1 MLDNSKL
8 QNVKYTSSLSLI
20 SVYNKGRRHEFLIN
34 YSVNVTKLVNHL
46 IPAKLTSLLIRVSC
60 GDYLTQTVI
69 TSFPFLEVLDLR
81 EVQMENWHGVITEK
95 SLKSLR
101 LLFCDIPSSVFS
113 DVLSRNNLK
122 SIWIGNC
129 SHINDSSF
137 ENVDGLASITELVC
151 CGDKFQGRC
160 CVEMVNLKF
169 LELKEVDITDTIM
182 KELCGKLVELRAL
195 KLRRLERLSHK
206 GFCEIGLLRK
216 LEYLCLQCEVSCK
229 VFDYVKSCPS
239 LESIEFDAEM
249 LTSIYNGNHGV
260 SHLNEIPTLSE
271 VTFHSEK
278 NSISSGQVLRGLCKS
293 KTKCWTVVIEEG
305 DDDHD
310 VYILSREC

>member
-1 MLDNSKL
+1 VWK
-8 QNVKYTSSLSLI
+8 VGGT
-20 SVYNKGRRHEFLIN
+20 
-34 YSVNVTKLVNHL
+34 
-46 IPAKLTSLLIRVSC
+46 P
-60 GDYLTQTVI
+60 
-69 TSFPFLEVLDLR
+69 
-81 EVQMENWHGVITEK
+81 
-95 SLKSLR
+95 
-101 LLFCDIPSSVFS
+101 
-113 DVLSRNNLK
+113 
-122 SIWIGNC
+122 
-129 SHINDSSF
+129 
-137 ENVDGLASITELVC
+137 
-151 CGDKFQGRC
+151 
-160 CVEMVNLKF
+160 
-169 LELKEVDITDTIM
+169 
-182 KELCGKLVELRAL
+182 AL

-249 LTSIYNGNHGV
+249 LTLIYNGNHGV